1 MSVEA
6 LDTRADEKILPVRW
20 RFFSTACLPLGLCF
34 CEQSGGMTK
43 TALPGQFSFVR
54 GFPLFP
60 KIPHFLRS
68 GKMGIIFNMNK
79 L

>member
-6 LDTRADEKILPVRW
+6 LDTRADEKILPERW

-43 TALPGQFSFVR
+43 TALPSQFSFE
-54 GFPLFP
+54 GGYIL
-60 KIPHFLRS
+60 
-68 GKMGIIFNMNK
+68 N
-79 L
+79 